1 MIDHKEALRQHY
13 TSFDGFYSHYFP
25 QHKVLAN
32 GEWQVRCPFH
42 DDGTPSMSVSPQT
55 GLFKCHGCNAQGDF
69 IKFYMM
75 KTGKTFKEAVVS
87 MCEEAGI
94 KTVAPK
100 QEKRRIEKT
109 YDYLDANGEIVSQ
122 TVRFMPK
129 SFSQRVPNGNGWDWS
144 LKGIKTVIYNLPDV
158 IKSNQV
164 LILEGEKDCDTSKI
178 YGYTATTCP
187 MGAGKW
193 RDDYSKYLYGKEV
206 VLIPDNDGP
215 GIKHMMDI
223 GTKLRKYANVKWFQF
238 PDNVKMHKGFDFT
251 DFVNSFENEFECMK
265 TLDELI
271 RAARTF
277 DPAKIIIPEPDTEE
291 SEKIKAWIML
301 SPGEFSIRDLDYD
314 LNIKDPEQKIHRIKI
329 LEKFVAEKLLSREGK
344 KRGYYRPYKSDLER
358 MDFKFADDKFLDV
371 WLPFKLHDLVG
382 LLPGNIVI
390 VAGEPNAGKTA
401 LLLNLIKANRKRFDV
416 HYFNSEMGSG
426 ELKTRL
432 SKFDDF
438 PSSDWSFNAYHRDSD
453 FEDVIFK
460 GPKSLNIIDFLEVHD
475 NFYLIGDKI
484 KKIHEAL
491 DGGIAVIAV
500 QRNKGAAFGLGG
512 QRTME
517 KARLVI
523 NISPGIIQITK
534 AKNFI
539 NPGINPNWMKVNF
552 NLVNGCKFVM
562 QGGGWYREEA

>member
-1 MIDHKEALRQHY
+1 MDHKAALLQHY

-32 GEWQVRCPFH
+32 GEWQVHCPFH
-42 DDGTPSMSVSPQT
+42 EDKNPSMSVSPQT

-75 KTGKTFKEAVVS
+75 KTGKSFQETIVS
-87 MCEEAGI
+87 MCEDAGI
-94 KTVAPK
+94 KAVPTK
-100 QEKRRIEKT
+100 QEQRSIEKA
-109 YDYLDANGEIVSQ
+109 YDYLDASGKIVSQ
-122 TVRFMPK
+122 TIRFTPK
-129 SFSQRVPNGNGWDWS
+129 GFSQRVPNGNGWNWS
-144 LKGIKTVIYNLPDV
+144 LKGVRTVIYNLPDV
-158 IKSNQV
+158 IKANQV
-164 LILEGEKDCDTSKI
+164 LVLEGEKDCDTAKTL
-178 YGYTATTCP
+178 GYVATTCP

-193 RDDYSKYLYGKEV
+193 HDDYSKYLHGKEV
-206 VLIPDNDGP
+206 VLISDNDGP

-223 GTKLRKYANVKWFQF
+223 GSKLRDHANVKWFQF
-238 PDNVKMHKGFDFT
+238 PDDLKMHKGFDFT
-251 DFVNSFENEFECMK
+251 DFVKSYDNEFDCMK
-265 TLDELI
+265 IMDELI
-271 RAARTF
+271 RAARSF
-277 DPAKIIIPEPDTEE
+277 DPAKITIPEPDTEE
-291 SEKIKAWIML
+291 SERIKSWIML
-301 SPGEFSIRDLDYD
+301 SPGEFSIRDLDYE
-314 LNIKDPEQKIHRIKI
+314 LNFKAPEQKTHRTKI
-329 LEKFVAEKLLSREGK
+329 LEKFVAEKILSREGK

-358 MDFKFADDKFLDV
+358 MDFKSADDRFLDV

-401 LLLNLIKANRKRFDV
+401 LLLNLIKANRNKFDV

-432 SKFDDF
+432 NKFDDF
-438 PSSDWSFNAYHRDSD
+438 PSSEWGFNAYRRDTD

-491 DGGIAVIAV
+491 EGGIAVIAV
-500 QRNKGAAFGLGG
+500 QRTKGADFGLGG

-523 NISPGIIQITK
+523 NISPGTMQITK
-534 AKNFI
+534 AKNFV
-539 NPGINPNWMKVNF
+539 NPSINPNWMKVNF
-552 NLVNGCKFVM
+552 KLVNGCRFVM